1 MPQGNNYKDFLKNSL
16 KKGRSQ
22 KRLYIDYPLVITL
35 EKEAWELSLTGG
47 QNLSPCNH
55 KEAGTHII
63 DHRTLEDKPTAMIAS
78 DTDILIIMIN
88 VFASRLSD
96 HDWFVQTKKIQFVNV
111 LRFMITLVMKLQ
123 SRCNHVIFVHT
134 GFDKVR
140 YFYRKSKKEILE
152 RVLNQEVLA
161 VELLSDVGEH
171 THLSEISEE
180 KLKRFVLIFV
190 YDLYVLMYILIFY
203 LWMSEK
209 IW

>member
-1 MPQGNNYKDFLKNSL
+1 
-16 KKGRSQ
+16 
-22 KRLYIDYPLVITL
+22 
-35 EKEAWELSLTGG
+35 
-47 QNLSPCNH
+47 
-55 KEAGTHII
+55 
-63 DHRTLEDKPTAMIAS
+63 
-78 DTDILIIMIN
+78 
-88 VFASRLSD
+88 
-96 HDWFVQTKKIQFVNV
+96 
-111 LRFMITLVMKLQ
+111 MKLQ